1 MARIREKSLKKR
13 GEYGTIGI
21 ETKGR
26 RSALEHKTKVAEDL
40 ELTEAQARYDAACKR
55 LLSHKVFLAWI
66 LKSCLDEYKDSDI
79 ETIESYIEDTPQVG
93 EVPVGEYAT
102 NRARLA
108 GETVAGRSAIGGPKG
123 WSGEHTKRSAVRSH
137 GTPRKR
143 SAGRCEDAGRLCRT
157 EPANKKS
164 RGNEVKIGERRG
176 EKKGTANRPP
186 PRRRSKKAGVAQPA
200 SRIKDKR
207 PGGRA
212 YGILDCGTP
221 PVLWSSQGVV
231 TNPCQPGL
239 TSCDAEAGTSHRPF
253 ALRQSRTLP

>member
-1 MARIREKSLKKR
+1 MAR
-13 GEYGTIGI
+13 G
-21 ETKGR
+21 
-26 RSALEHKTKVAEDL
+26 
-40 ELTEAQARYDAACKR
+40 
-55 LLSHKVFLAWI
+55 
-66 LKSCLDEYKDSDI
+66 
-79 ETIESYIEDTPQVG
+79 
-93 EVPVGEYAT
+93 
-102 NRARLA
+102 
-108 GETVAGRSAIGGPKG
+108 
-123 WSGEHTKRSAVRSH
+123 
-137 GTPRKR
+137 
-143 SAGRCEDAGRLCRT
+143 
-157 EPANKKS
+157 
-164 RGNEVKIGERRG
+164 GER
-176 EKKGTANRPP
+176 KKGTANRSP

>member
-1 MARIREKSLKKR
+1 MPRGAFWRGAAAMEGLTVFPRRFPRALRRQRGSGPRAFFGQRSHAILWNGSIDSLPFRKK
-13 GEYGTIGI
+13 GGVT
-21 ETKGR
+21 
-26 RSALEHKTKVAEDL
+26 
-40 ELTEAQARYDAACKR
+40 AQA
-55 LLSHKVFLAWI
+55 V
-66 LKSCLDEYKDSDI
+66 
-79 ETIESYIEDTPQVG
+79 
-93 EVPVGEYAT
+93 
-102 NRARLA
+102 
-108 GETVAGRSAIGGPKG
+108 
-123 WSGEHTKRSAVRSH
+123 
-137 GTPRKR
+137 
-143 SAGRCEDAGRLCRT
+143 T

-176 EKKGTANRPP
+176 EKKGTANRSP